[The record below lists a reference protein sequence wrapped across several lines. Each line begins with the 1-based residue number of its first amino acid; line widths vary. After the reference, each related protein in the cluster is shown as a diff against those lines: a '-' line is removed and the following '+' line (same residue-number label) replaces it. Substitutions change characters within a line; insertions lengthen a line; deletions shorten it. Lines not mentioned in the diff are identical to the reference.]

1 MQHGKKVAI
10 ALGRIG
16 ATRQMSARISSTHIE
31 AQHRKTLGSK
41 GYTKP
46 AHTFA
51 TTGSTKTMEYDHH
64 CLWLWRAI
72 KESEQRTRASGTAL

>member
-16 ATRQMSARISSTHIE
+16 ATRQMSARISSAHIE
-31 AQHRKTLGSK
+31 AQHRKTLSSK

-46 AHTFA
+46 AHAFA
-51 TTGSTKTMEYDHH
+51 TTRPS
-64 CLWLWRAI
+64 
-72 KESEQRTRASGTAL
+72 